1 MDDKNKENDLLPD
14 NNGVLVDDWDKEIEK
29 AEKKYNK

>member
-14 NNGVLVDDWDKEIEK
+14 NNGVLVDDWDKEMEE